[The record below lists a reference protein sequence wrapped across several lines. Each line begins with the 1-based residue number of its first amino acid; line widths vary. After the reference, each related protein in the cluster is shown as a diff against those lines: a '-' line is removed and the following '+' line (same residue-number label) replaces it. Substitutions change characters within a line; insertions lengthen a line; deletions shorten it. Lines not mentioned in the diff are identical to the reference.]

1 MHGKI
6 HFSFVPNRLVIQSKD
21 MDTHIGDLHPS
32 IVGASFDHFS
42 PVRYSNAAD
51 REIEIVQE
59 LLDRILVSGEGMRHA
74 CEVCAELDCLLAFA
88 EASRAYNY
96 CRPQMT
102 VDPIIDID
110 QGR

>member
-1 MHGKI
+1 MRI
-6 HFSFVPNRLVIQSKD
+6 LFTYQPL
-21 MDTHIGDLHPS
+21 
-32 IVGASFDHFS
+32 
-42 PVRYSNAAD
+42 RYSLAAD

-59 LLDRILVSGEGMRHA
+59 LLERILVYSEGMRHA
-74 CEVCAELDCLLAFA
+74 CDVCAELDCILAFA
-88 EASRAYNY
+88 EASRAHNY

>member
-1 MHGKI
+1 
-6 HFSFVPNRLVIQSKD
+6 

-32 IVGASFDHFS
+32 IVGESFDILLS
-42 PVRYSNAAD
+42 VRDSRAAD
-51 REIEIVQE
+51 REIEIIQE
-59 LLDRILVSGEGMRHA
+59 LLERILVFSEGMRHT
-74 CEVCAELDCLLAFA
+74 CDVCAELDCLLAFA

-96 CRPQMT
+96 CRPHMT

>member
-1 MHGKI
+1 
-6 HFSFVPNRLVIQSKD
+6 

-32 IVGASFDHFS
+32 IV
-42 PVRYSNAAD
+42 D

-59 LLDRILVSGEGMRHA
+59 LLERILVFSEGMRQA
-74 CEVCAELDCLLAFA
+74 CDVCAELDCLLAFA

-96 CRPQMT
+96 CRPQISE
-102 VDPIIDID
+102 DSIIDIE